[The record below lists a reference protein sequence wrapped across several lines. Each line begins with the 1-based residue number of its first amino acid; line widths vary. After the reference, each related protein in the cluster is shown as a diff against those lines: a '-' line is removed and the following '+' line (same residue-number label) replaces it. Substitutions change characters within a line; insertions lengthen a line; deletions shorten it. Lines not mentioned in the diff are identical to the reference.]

1 MKHGKKEEHDPELTF
16 KPNIT
21 MSQLSKEPAPV
32 KPKKRGFRGGA
43 NNSSYRTT
51 MKSSGQPQPSD
62 KDKGAESDSSGM

>member
-32 KPKKRGFRGGA
+32 KPKKRGFKGGA

-51 MKSSGQPQPSD
+51 MKSSGQP
-62 KDKGAESDSSGM
+62 